1 LGVIVLHHADFSLSV
16 WKDKSMAKTQ
26 CQNMLL
32 LFHATNDNVSN
43 TG

>member
-1 LGVIVLHHADFSLSV
+1 
-16 WKDKSMAKTQ
+16 MAKTQ